1 MTLETPLLIDG
12 AWRAGTHAQRATV
25 RDPATGAA
33 LGELSL
39 AGEQDMALALAA
51 AQRGFEVWRRTS
63 PYERAKI
70 LGRAA
75 DLLRERAETIAQLIT
90 KEQGKPLAEARMEAG
105 GAGDHVDWYAEEGR
119 RAYGRLI
126 PPRQRGARQI
136 VQREPVG
143 PVAAFSP
150 WNFPVSQLVRKIAGA
165 LAAGCS
171 IIAKGPEETPSSCIE
186 MCRAFQDAG
195 VPDGVLNLL
204 FGVPAEVSSYLIA
217 SDVVRKVSF
226 TGSVPVG
233 RALGALAAQHLK
245 RCTLE
250 LGGHA
255 PFIVCDDADVAAAAA
270 LGTGLKFRNAGQV
283 CASPTRFFVQSGV
296 YEAFVDAF
304 ASHSARLVVGAGD
317 AAGTQMGP
325 LANAR
330 RVDAMAAFVADAR
343 ECGASVRVGGER
355 LGAAAG
361 FFFQPTVLTDVP
373 DHARVMR
380 DEPFGPIAAVL
391 RFDTLD
397 EAIARANALPYGLAS
412 FAFTRSIAT
421 ATRLA
426 DDLECG
432 MVSINHFGL
441 AAPETPFGGWK
452 DSGYGSEGG
461 SEGLDAYLQPKF
473 VSQVGI

>member
-1 MTLETPLLIDG
+1 MTLNTPLLIDG
-12 AWRAGTHAQRATV
+12 EWRAGTHAQRATV
-25 RDPATGAA
+25 RDPATGEA
-33 LGELSL
+33 LGAVTL
-39 AGEQDMALALAA
+39 ASQQDMEQALEAA
-51 AQRGFEVWRRTS
+51 RRGFEVWRKTS
-63 PYERAKI
+63 AYERARV

-75 DLLRERAETIAQLIT
+75 DLLRERADTIASLIT
-90 KEQGKPLAEARMEAG
+90 QEQGKPLAEARLEAA

-136 VQREPVG
+136 VLREPVG

-150 WNFPVSQLVRKIAGA
+150 WNFPVGQLVRKIAGA

-171 IIAKGPEETPSSCIE
+171 VIAKGPEETPSSCIE
-186 MCRAFQDAG
+186 LCRAFQDAG
-195 VPDGVLNLL
+195 VPAGVVNLL
-204 FGVPAEVSSYLIA
+204 FGVPAEVSSFLIQ
-217 SDVVRKVSF
+217 SDVIRKVSF

-233 RALGALAAQHLK
+233 RSLGALAAQHLK

-255 PFIVCDDADVAAAAA
+255 PFIVCDDADIDAAAA
-270 LGTGLKFRNAGQV
+270 LGAGLKYRNAGQV
-283 CASPTRFFVQSGV
+283 CASPTRFFVQSAV
-296 YEAFVDAF
+296 YDAFVDAF
-304 ASHSARLVVGAGD
+304 SNHAGRLVVGNG
-317 AAGTQMGP
+317 AAADTQMGP

-330 RVDAMAAFVADAR
+330 LVDAMASFVADAR
-343 ECGASVRVGGER
+343 VCGASVRTGGSRIDGTE
-355 LGAAAG
+355 G
-361 FFFQPTVLTDVP
+361 FFFQPTVLADVP

-380 DEPFGPIAAVL
+380 DEPFGPIATML

-397 EAIARANALPYGLAS
+397 EVIARANALPFGLAA

-421 ATRLA
+421 ATRIA

-441 AAPETPFGGWK
+441 AAPETPFGGVK

-461 SEGLDAYLQPKF
+461 SEGLEAYLQPKF

>member
-1 MTLETPLLIDG
+1 MTLNTPLLIDG
-12 AWRAGTHAQRATV
+12 EWRTGTHAQRATV
-25 RDPATGAA
+25 RNPATGEA

-39 AGEQDMALALAA
+39 ASQQDMEQALEAA
-51 AQRGFEVWRRTS
+51 RRGFEVWRKTS
-63 PYERAKI
+63 AYERAKV
-70 LGRAA
+70 LGRAG
-75 DLLRERAETIAQLIT
+75 DLLRERADTIARLIT
-90 KEQGKPLAEARMEAG
+90 QEQGKPLAEARLEAA

-136 VQREPVG
+136 VLREPVG
-143 PVAAFSP
+143 PVAALSP
-150 WNFPVSQLVRKIAGA
+150 WNFPVGQLVRKIAGA

-171 IIAKGPEETPSSCIE
+171 VIAKGPEETPSSCIE
-186 MCRAFQDAG
+186 LCRAFQDAG
-195 VPDGVLNLL
+195 VPAGVVNLL
-204 FGVPAEVSSYLIA
+204 FGVPAEVSSFLIQ
-217 SDVVRKVSF
+217 SDVIRKVSF

-233 RALGALAAQHLK
+233 RSLGALAAQHLK

-255 PFIVCDDADVAAAAA
+255 PFIVCDDADIDAAAA
-270 LGTGLKFRNAGQV
+270 LGAGLKYRNAGQV
-283 CASPTRFFVQSGV
+283 CASPTRFFVHSGV
-296 YEAFVDAF
+296 YDAFVDAF
-304 ASHSARLVVGAGD
+304 SNHAGRLVVGNGS
-317 AAGTQMGP
+317 AADTQMGP
-325 LANAR
+325 LANPR
-330 RVDAMAAFVADAR
+330 RVDAMASFVADAMD
-343 ECGASVRVGGER
+343 CGASVRTGGAR
-355 LGAAAG
+355 IDGTGG
-361 FFFQPTVLTDVP
+361 FFFQPTVLADVP

-380 DEPFGPIAAVL
+380 DEPFGPIATML

-397 EAIARANALPYGLAS
+397 EAIARANALPFGLAA

-421 ATRLA
+421 ATRIA

-441 AAPETPFGGWK
+441 AAPETPFGGVK

-461 SEGLDAYLQPKF
+461 SEGLEAYLQPKF

>member
-1 MTLETPLLIDG
+1 MTLHTPLLIDG
-12 AWRAGTHAQRATV
+12 EWRAGTHEQRAVV
-25 RDPATGAA
+25 RNPSTGAS
-33 LGELSL
+33 LGELTL
-39 AGEQDMALALAA
+39 ASEQDMALALEA
-51 AQRGFEVWRRTS
+51 AQRGFETWRKTS
-63 PYERAKI
+63 AYERAKI

-75 DLLRERAETIAQLIT
+75 DLLRERAESIAQLIT
-90 KEQGKPLAEARMEAG
+90 LEQGKPLAEARMEAG
-105 GAGDHVDWYAEEGR
+105 GAGDHVDWYAEEAR

-126 PPRQRGARQI
+126 PARQRGARQI

-195 VPDGVLNLL
+195 LPSGVLNLL
-204 FGVPAEVSSYLIA
+204 FGVPAEVSSYLIR
-217 SDVVRKVSF
+217 SDVIRKVSF

-233 RALGALAAQHLK
+233 RALGAMAAQHLK

-255 PFIVCDDADVAAAAA
+255 PFIVSEDADVSAAAA
-270 LGTGLKFRNAGQV
+270 LGAGLKFRNAGQV
-283 CASPTRFFVQSGV
+283 CASPTRFFVQSSV
-296 YEAFVDAF
+296 YDAFTDAF
-304 ASHSARLVVGAGD
+304 ASHAARLKVGAGD
-317 AAGTQMGP
+317 ASDTQMGP
-325 LANAR
+325 VAHAR
-330 RVDAMAAFVADAR
+330 RLDAMASFVADAR
-343 ECGASVRVGGER
+343 ECGATVRVGGER
-355 LGAAAG
+355 VPGTDG
-361 FFFQPTVLTDVP
+361 YFFQPTVLTDVP
-373 DHARVMR
+373 DSARVMH
-380 DEPFGPIAAVL
+380 DEPFGPIASVL

-397 EAIARANALPYGLAS
+397 EVIGRANALPYGLAA

-473 VSQVGI
+473 VSQVGV